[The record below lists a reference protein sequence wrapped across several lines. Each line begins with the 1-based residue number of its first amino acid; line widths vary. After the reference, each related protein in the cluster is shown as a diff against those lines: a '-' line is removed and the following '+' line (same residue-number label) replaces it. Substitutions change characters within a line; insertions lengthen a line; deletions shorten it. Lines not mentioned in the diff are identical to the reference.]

1 MSKRFLSD
9 KDFVK
14 EYEKATNIP
23 NLFTKETTVLFCF
36 VIFSGFISYAT
47 AAALNINWLLYCFLL
62 FFSVILLCIKNVG
75 EIVLKAPDKIHEFN
89 NALIEQSII
98 LFLIV
103 ASFETTIFIAA
114 ILISFIM
121 SPVFIVA
128 IAHEYNGDIKL
139 YKATKKRKKTFLA
152 DIGMSMKEAT
162 RRYKFISEEAF
173 YVQSLQEVC
182 KLNPHTRSGQKEL
195 IINWYKFKDSSLV
208 EYLLNNEYK
217 ETDFNIYAGH
227 FDVNEPSEKKGFAN
241 LLFKLAI
248 LEDGI
253 HNDEWNTIM
262 TILPKL
268 NFNDNYIE
276 FLIRRYRPLRTESE
290 GSSNNESTSTGE
302 KNVNLLKPYYDLLG
316 LEVGASDEEIKKAYH
331 NLALQHH
338 PDMKKNSDRTKE
350 CEDMMAKINEAVE
363 KIRN

>member
-1 MSKRFLSD
+1 MSKKILSD
-9 KDFVK
+9 RDFAK
-14 EYEKATNIP
+14 EYEEATNGPEI
-23 NLFTKETTVLFCF
+23 LSTTTKFCF
-36 VIFSGFISYAT
+36 LISGYISLLIFFIFLVVSNIKISFFPPNT
-47 AAALNINWLLYCFLL
+47 PEEVAL
-62 FFSVILLCIKNVG
+62 FSL
-75 EIVLKAPDKIHEFN
+75 
-89 NALIEQSII
+89 
-98 LFLIV
+98 LIV
-103 ASFETTIFIAA
+103 FIIAVFSPTLFIIFVFTI
-114 ILISFIM
+114 
-121 SPVFIVA
+121 
-128 IAHEYNGDIKL
+128 DIEKYINDFKQ
-139 YKATKKRKKTFLA
+139 YKAAKKREKNFLS
-152 DIGMSMKEAT
+152 DIGMSMREAT
-162 RRYKFISEEAF
+162 RRYNFISKEAI

-195 IINWYKFKDSSLV
+195 IMNWYKFKDSSLV

-227 FDVNEPSEKKGFAN
+227 FGVNDVSERKGFAN

-268 NFNDNYIE
+268 NFNDNYID
-276 FLIRRYRPLRTESE
+276 FFIKRYGPLRAESE
-290 GSSNNESTSTGE
+290 DSSNNESTSTGE

-338 PDMKKNSDRTKE
+338 PDMKKNAGRTKE
-350 CEDMMAKINEAVE
+350 CEEMMAKINEAVE